1 MNSSENPSALMRGH
15 PFQLVLLWWG
25 ATSHAIQAFWVAH
38 KVASTCVD
46 RLGRATLSVGI
57 SALWPQSGATMSTGV
72 SSVPA
77 SPATPPLVPDP
88 EHPITPHPSPD
99 PLPPEIND
107 PPPVEVPPPMQEPP
121 VMPPPV
127 AEEAH
132 ELFGDGTSDA
142 EEDDQVA
149 QGATRSTASER
160 LGDEEPGN
168 DTSSIDSNDAQ
179 R

>member
-1 MNSSENPSALMRGH
+1 MNASENPSALMRGH
-15 PFQLVLLWWG
+15 PFQLVLFWWG
-25 ATSHAIQAFWVAH
+25 ATSHAMQAFWVAH

-46 RLGRATLSVGI
+46 RLGRATLSVGM
-57 SALWPQSGATMSTGV
+57 SALWPQVSAAMAPGAGG
-72 SSVPA
+72 VPA

-132 ELFGDGTSDA
+132 AVFGDGSS
-142 EEDDQVA
+142 EPEGDDEHI
-149 QGATRSTASER
+149 QGAIRSSESEN
-160 LGDEEPGN
+160 LEDEEPGE
-168 DTSSIDSNDAQ
+168 DASSIDTNDAH